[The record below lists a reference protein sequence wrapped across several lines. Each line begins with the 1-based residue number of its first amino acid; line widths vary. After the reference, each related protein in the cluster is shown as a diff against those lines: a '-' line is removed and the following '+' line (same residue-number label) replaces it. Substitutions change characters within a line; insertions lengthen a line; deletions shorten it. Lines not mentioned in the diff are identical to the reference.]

1 MNLNDL
7 GELYTPF
14 AKVPRLTREVTIT
27 EKIDGTNAAV
37 RVYPDGQ
44 VRAASRTRWITP
56 QDDNYGFAK
65 WVQEN
70 EECLRELGEGLHF
83 GEWWGKGIN
92 RNYAQT
98 TRRFSLFNTHRW
110 GDHNTPTPSCC
121 EVVPVL
127 YHGMFDEYEVMKGVK
142 LALNVLRGEG
152 SKAAP
157 GFMNPEGIMV
167 YHHAAKQYFKKTLEK
182 DDEWKGKSQ

>member
-1 MNLNDL
+1 MNMNDL

-70 EECLRELGEGLHF
+70 EEYLRELGEGLHF

-98 TRRFSLFNTHRW
+98 TRRSSLN
-110 GDHNTPTPSCC
+110 
-121 EVVPVL
+121 
-127 YHGMFDEYEVMKGVK
+127 
-142 LALNVLRGEG
+142 
-152 SKAAP
+152 
-157 GFMNPEGIMV
+157 
-167 YHHAAKQYFKKTLEK
+167 
-182 DDEWKGKSQ
+182 